1 MEDDAEEMNDL
12 YPSEPALAKQMKE
25 ELLQKIEEFNRP
37 YQKK

>member
-1 MEDDAEEMNDL
+1 MDDDPEEMTDL
-12 YPSEPALAKQMKE
+12 YPSEPALAKQMKD